1 VQWAAQVAES
11 GVHVQPTAVVV
22 DAGGSAVVLWSRV
35 PRPRPEDF
43 PNPPLVVWAGLSRFD
58 GQGRMMWNIRLPPQ
72 VGAGALALDGD
83 GSVVLTAGV
92 STGGP
97 APDFGGGPFPADPGV
112 PILLRY
118 APDGSFRS
126 ARPVP
131 LAIGHNVGAL
141 VLDGAGGTFIA
152 GTFGQERLF
161 SFGVSF
167 AQDLFVARVD
177 SQAAVTWERRVSAV
191 QQNDAITLARDGCG
205 NLMLAGR
212 GGERTFLVVLDPAGV
227 PRDFRQIVAPSALP
241 RERSLDDVGV
251 TTVVPDAAGG
261 LTVVG
266 TVRNAA
272 ALAGREVRSANARL
286 HDTFL
291 LRW

>member
-1 VQWAAQVAES
+1 M
-11 GVHVQPTAVVV
+11 
-22 DAGGSAVVLWSRV
+22 LWNV
-35 PRPRPEDF
+35 
-43 PNPPLVVWAGLSRFD
+43 
-58 GQGRMMWNIRLPPQ
+58 RLPPQ
-72 VGAGALALDGD
+72 AGAGALALDGD
-83 GSVVLTAGV
+83 GSVVLIAGV

-97 APDFGGGPFPADPGV
+97 GPDFGKGPLPADPAV

-118 APDGSFRS
+118 APDGSFQS

-131 LAIGHNVGAL
+131 LAVGHNVTAL

-152 GTFGQERLF
+152 GTFGQDRLF

-167 AQDLFVARVD
+167 ALDLFVARLD
-177 SQAAVTWERRVSAV
+177 AEAAVTWERRVSAV

-212 GGERTFLVVLDPAGV
+212 GGERTFVVVLDPAGV

-251 TTVVPDAAGG
+251 ISVVPDATGG

-272 ALAGREVRSANARL
+272 VLAGREVRSANARL
-286 HDTFL
+286 HDTFV